1 MNSRGRGRVGSGEA
15 SSQQNPLTRVSDPK
29 AILPQLDSSIS
40 DPRGSLNN
48 ELEINVANRL
58 GSHGWKWLTSLPMN
72 APKMPPLSEATQG
85 LFLSNLSTLW
95 PLILDFAHHCSYK
108 DKARALG
115 LESPMHG
122 PKAIASCSITFS
134 LPTNAYIF
142 PRASEVKRRK
152 LYLVLKK
159 YRAPSPPPSP
169 PPLLFS

>member
-1 MNSRGRGRVGSGEA
+1 MSSSGRGRVGSGEA

-72 APKMPPLSEATQG
+72 APKMPPLC
-85 LFLSNLSTLW
+85 LRLHKVCTLVTFPCRGHRFW
-95 PLILDFAHHCSYK
+95 YNFAHHCSHK

-115 LESPMHG
+115 LQSPMHG
-122 PKAIASCSITFS
+122 PKAIPSYSFTVP
-134 LPTNAYIF
+134 LPTDAHIS
-142 PRASEVKRRK
+142 PRASGSRGGSCIWSSKCR
-152 LYLVLKK
+152 VL
-159 YRAPSPPPSP
+159 SP
-169 PPLLFS
+169 PPLLLS